1 MTPSR
6 PRFDLPPRGLTESES
21 AGVLGLGMTEY
32 TRLLPRLE
40 TEGFPKRDPLTGRR
54 DFKAIENW
62 MDVRAGLTQDGSDH
76 GQGFDDGLGQ
86 RLEEFG
92 NGAAT

>member
-1 MTPSR
+1 MTRAR
-6 PRFDLPPRGLTESES
+6 PKFTLPPRGLIESES

-40 TEGFPKRDPLTGRR
+40 AEGFPKLDPLTGRR

-62 MDVRAGLTQDGSDH
+62 MDVRAGLAQDGSDN
-76 GQGFDDGLGQ
+76 GL
-86 RLEEFG
+86 LAKIEEFRH
-92 NGAAT
+92 AS